1 MEAEIGYGAALLG
14 GIVSFLSPCVLP
26 LVPGY
31 LCFVAGASLDE
42 LAGAD
47 TPPDAAMRAR
57 ALTAALAFVLG
68 FSTVFVLLGASATA
82 LTQQIVPHL
91 DVISQIAGGVIVI
104 FGLHYMGVFRIPFLN
119 REARF
124 NPEGERASLVS
135 AYLIGLAFAFGWTP
149 CVGPI
154 LAAILAL
161 AGTSSSVGQGMSL
174 LAVYSLGLGLPFLLA
189 ALGLG
194 RFMSVMKRLRP
205 HMGKIEKG
213 AGVLLVATGVLIA
226 FGSLGAMSYWL
237 IETFPALGKIG

>member
-1 MEAEIGYGAALLG
+1 MESEISYGAALLG
-14 GIVSFLSPCVLP
+14 GLVSFLSPCVLP

-42 LAGAD
+42 LAGAEGP
-47 TPPDAAMRAR
+47 TKAMRAQ

-68 FSTVFVLLGASATA
+68 FSTVFVLLGAGATA
-82 LTQQIVPHL
+82 LTQLIIPHL
-91 DVISQIAGGVIVI
+91 DTISKIAGGVIVI
-104 FGLHYMGVFRIPFLN
+104 FGLHYMGLFRIPLLN

-124 NPEGERASLVS
+124 NPEGERASLIS
-135 AYLIGLAFAFGWTP
+135 AYIIGLAFAFGWTP

-161 AGTSSSVGQGMSL
+161 AGTTAGVQEGMGL
-174 LAVYSLGLGLPFLLA
+174 LALYSLGLGVPFLLA

-194 RFMSVMKRLRP
+194 RFMSLMKRLRP

-213 AGVLLVATGVLIA
+213 AGALLVLTGVLIA
-226 FGSLGAMSYWL
+226 FGSLGAMSFWL
-237 IETFPALGKIG
+237 IETFPVLGKLG